1 MKKKP
6 EKLLNVPEQDLVS
19 VIERWRFDWSNVIN
33 TNPRDA
39 ENYRRRASGID
50 ANMIYDLA
58 RKIKKE
64 FNI

>member
-6 EKLLNVPEQDLVS
+6 EKLLNVPEQDLVL
-19 VIERWRFDWSNVIN
+19 VIERWRSDWLYV
-33 TNPRDA
+33 TNMSPRDA
-39 ENYRRRASGID
+39 ESYQRRAGGID
-50 ANMIYDLA
+50 TNMIYDLA